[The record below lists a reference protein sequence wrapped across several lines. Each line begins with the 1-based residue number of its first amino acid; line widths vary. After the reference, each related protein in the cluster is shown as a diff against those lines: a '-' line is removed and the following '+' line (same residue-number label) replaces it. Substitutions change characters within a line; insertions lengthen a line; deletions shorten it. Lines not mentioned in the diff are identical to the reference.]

1 MKGSVDAK
9 KRSVGQFVKHL
20 SGMGIK
26 ADASAMPNLKTRTLP
41 GAPGPRMIVRGRGDD
56 ERGERAAGGRA
67 SRSASADAPMG
78 GDGSEEG
85 VVRMRSSS
93 VPPHGHTVL
102 RAAPLAVP
110 QLGTCAYTGR
120 AWRLWA
126 ARHSQEEAGP
136 LGAPPLPWVLELAAA
151 KASPMSPPSPLC
163 RRLRPSRCRGTAR

>member
-93 VPPHGHTVL
+93 VPPHDHTVL
-102 RAAPLAVP
+102 PPPRQGPSSAPAP
-110 QLGTCAYTGR
+110 PQGASGGYGQLGTPRKTPAH
-120 AWRLWA
+120 WA
-126 ARHSQEEAGP
+126 PRHC
-136 LGAPPLPWVLELAAA
+136 LGCSSEPPP
-151 KASPMSPPSPLC
+151 KSPTSPPSPLC